1 MAASAKRRADGPAV
15 KKKPKKPGDN
25 KRRLKRVAI
34 VVLVTGLVF
43 GLLGVG
49 AFVVAYNAVEIPDP
63 NEDFEAQTSKI
74 YYADGETVLG
84 EFATQDR
91 ESIPL
96 DEMPQTMK
104 DAVVAAENQTF
115 WTDKGIDPRG
125 ILRAAFSNAQ
135 GNATQ
140 GASTITQQYVKI
152 LYLTQ
157 ERSLDRKVRE
167 AILSLKLQRKMSKE
181 QVLEGYLN
189 TIYFGRGAYGVEAA
203 AQAFFDKP
211 AAELTLRESAV
222 LASVL
227 NNPTNLDPANGKEAK
242 QDLKTRY
249 EYVLGSMAD
258 MGTISAAE
266 AEQAKKRLPKF
277 PQIEAQSQYGGQR
290 GHMLKLVRDE
300 LLRLGYT
307 EEDIDGGGL
316 RVTTTF
322 TQEAM
327 AAAEEGQAEQRPE
340 GMNGGQLH
348 VAVATVE
355 VGTGALLGFYGG
367 QDYLDSQINWAVA
380 GGMAGS
386 TFKAFADTAAIE
398 DGFSLK
404 DTFNGN
410 SPMVLPDGTDFEN
423 QGNASYGTVSMIEAT
438 AHSINTAFIDMT
450 NSMEDGPQKI
460 VDAANDLGIPGNEPG
475 KYGIP
480 HQVDRPPGQP
490 RRRARQ
496 CPGQPDQH
504 GQRLRHVGQ
513 QGHPRRRPRDRPGRH
528 VQRRDRLQLQAR
540 DPRGRRPRHR
550 RGRHLRAPAGRRGG
564 LGQRGAGARPTRG
577 RQDRDG
583 DQRQGRGVLVVVR
596 RHHAADLDRGHVRP
610 RQGSRAAR
618 GLPPRVLRRLL
629 PRPHLDRRH
638 GPGDGGHGGRGVP
651 GAGVRRRR
659 RARGGSRALHAR
671 RRPRPSG
678 RRRRSRRRP

>member
-1 MAASAKRRADGPAV
+1 M
-15 KKKPKKPGDN
+15 
-25 KRRLKRVAI
+25 
-34 VVLVTGLVF
+34 
-43 GLLGVG
+43 
-49 AFVVAYNAVEIPDP
+49 VAYNAVEIPDP

-96 DEMPQTMK
+96 DEMPQTMQ

-242 QDLKTRY
+242 EDLRARY
-249 EYVLGSMAD
+249 EYVLASMAD
-258 MGTISAAE
+258 MGTISSAE
-266 AEQAKKRLPKF
+266 ADQAMKRLPKF
-277 PQIEAQSQYGGQR
+277 PKIAAQSQYGGQR

-316 RVTTTF
+316 QVTTTF

-327 AAAEEGQAEQRPE
+327 AAAEEGQATQRPE
-340 GMNGGQLH
+340 GFDGGQLH

-386 TFKAFADTAAIE
+386 TFKAFADTAAIK

-404 DTFNGN
+404 DTFDGD

-423 QGNASYGTVSMIEAT
+423 QGNTSYGIVSMIEAT
-438 AHSINTAFIDMT
+438 ADSINTAFIDMT

-460 VDAANDLGIPGNEPG
+460 VDASYDLGIPGNEPG
-475 KYGIP
+475 NFGIP
-480 HQVDRPPGQP
+480 SRSIDVQANLGVALGSAQVSPINMANAYGTLANQGT
-490 RRRARQ
+490 RA
-496 CPGQPDQH
+496 DV
-504 GQRLRHVGQ
+504 HVI
-513 QGHPRRRPRDRPGRH
+513 DKI
-528 VQRRDRLQLQAR
+528 VL
-540 DPRGRRPRHR
+540 
-550 RGRHLRAPAGRRGG
+550 AP
-564 LGQRGAGARPTRG
+564 ARPTTASSARPARSSTPTSPPTSATRSSRSSRRG
-577 RQDRDG
+577 PAVPRRSSTGPCRQDRHG
-583 DQRQGRGVLVVVR
+583 HQRQGRGLLVLVR
-596 RHHAADLDRGHVRP
+596 RHHAPDRDRGDVRP
-610 RQGSRAAR
+610 RQGPRAAR

-638 GPGDGGHGGRGVP
+638 GPGHGGHGGRGVP
-651 GAGVRRRR
+651 GARVRRR
-659 RARGGSRALHAR
+659 
-671 RRPRPSG
+671 
-678 RRRRSRRRP
+678 